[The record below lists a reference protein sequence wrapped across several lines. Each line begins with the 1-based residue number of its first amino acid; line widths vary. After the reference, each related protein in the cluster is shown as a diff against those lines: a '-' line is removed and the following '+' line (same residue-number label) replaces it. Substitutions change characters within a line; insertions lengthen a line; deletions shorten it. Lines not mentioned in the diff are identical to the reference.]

1 LSLLDTCANHDG
13 SRWLRHALHHP
24 LRDRTVVAAGWMQ
37 WQSCAEKAHKPYR
50 KLNEALRP
58 VSDVERITA
67 RIALRMRGRATCPRC
82 AKR

>member
-1 LSLLDTCANHDG
+1 
-13 SRWLRHALHHP
+13 
-24 LRDRTVVAAGWMQ
+24 VVAARLDAVAILRGESAQ
-37 WQSCAEKAHKPYR
+37 GPYR

-67 RIALRMRGRATCPRC
+67 RIAYGMRGRATCPRC